1 MSRGW
6 LYLRTGLNH
15 LTPLRLPHL
24 NLRNVLILALL
35 VRLLFLFAV
44 VLPFFEKGVLNKA
57 DTREFDQEAQ
67 AIAFQ
72 GQNSLDY
79 PEWGIL
85 YYMAGIYRLFGPC
98 PLAVGLTQIGVAVL
112 VCLGIYLIGKLISG
126 PQVGLW
132 AALGFALYPE
142 AIYWAAFPMKD
153 CLLALEIV
161 IVVCCGVCLSR
172 KRSFW
177 VLVPMILASGALY
190 VTRPPYIGLAVLVL
204 GLALIFRLRSWV
216 LRLILV
222 TFGLLLGIAIWRF
235 VPAVQQAIHASLPP
249 SIWDHVLQN
258 TVPIGTLFQHWYNP
272 GYLLPRVG
280 LAFKDVWAL
289 MPRKGYGYWGVLLA
303 PFALFMLLTAAH
315 GLIKSLWQL
324 KRNPHWLL
332 VVLPLLCYT
341 ALMGITV
348 RGLRFRYP
356 LVPLMW
362 VLSGFSLQQLF
373 GEGDLKTWF
382 SKTSARLSGWIKQE
396 RQRNASRMLLRDVF
410 LYPTSHL
417 TNRSPTMFS

>member
-1 MSRGW
+1 MDTRKEEDRRPS
-6 LYLRTGLNH
+6 LS
-15 LTPLRLPHL
+15 PLRLPHL

-57 DTREFDQEAQ
+57 DTRWFDQEAQ

-85 YYMAGIYRLFGPC
+85 YYMAGIYRLFGHF
-98 PLAVGLTQIGVAVL
+98 PLAVGLAQIGVAVL
-112 VCLGIYLIGKLISG
+112 VCLGIYLIGKLIYN
-126 PQVGLW
+126 PQAGLW
-132 AALGFALYPE
+132 AALGFTLYPE
-142 AIYWAAFPMKD
+142 AIYWAAFPMKE

-161 IVVCCGVCLSR
+161 IVVYCGVCFSR
-172 KRSFW
+172 KLSLW
-177 VLVPMILASGALY
+177 ALGSMILASGALY
-190 VTRPPYIGLAVLVL
+190 VTRPPYIGLAVFVL
-204 GLALIFRLRSWV
+204 GLALIYRLRSWV
-216 LRLILV
+216 LRLILAAS
-222 TFGLLLGIAIWRF
+222 GLLLGIAIWRF
-235 VPAVQQAIHASLPP
+235 VPAVQQAIHASLPT
-249 SIWDHVLQN
+249 SIWDPVLQN
-258 TVPIGTLFQHWYNP
+258 SVPVGTLFQHWYNP

-289 MPRKGYGYWGVLLA
+289 VPREGYGHWGVLLA

-315 GLIKSLWQL
+315 GFIKSLWRW

-332 VVLPLLCYT
+332 IVLPLLCYT

-362 VLSGFSLQQLF
+362 VLSGFSIQHLF
-373 GEGDLKTWF
+373 GEGGLKTWF
-382 SKTSARLSGWIKQE
+382 SKTSARLSSWIKW
-396 RQRNASRMLLRDVF
+396 R
-410 LYPTSHL
+410 
-417 TNRSPTMFS
+417 